1 MASRTCPLCEKRR
14 GKRSCPAIS
23 AQICATCCG
32 SKRLIEIQCPSDCS
46 YLVSAQTHPP
56 AVVQRQQERDA
67 RFLLPIISGLG
78 QRQYQLFFLVQA
90 TLHRLAQ
97 SGEFSVDDGVIRD
110 TAQSLA
116 STYETAS
123 KGIIYEH
130 RATTLPAEQLARELK
145 PLLEG
150 QDGRGPVARE
160 SDLVEI
166 LRRIER
172 AASVAKTV
180 LEGGDRAYL
189 DLVGRLLLP
198 SPGQGAPATPAEGDP
213 APSPDDDRSS
223 LIIP

>member
-1 MASRTCPLCEKRR
+1 MAPTTCPLCGKRR
-14 GKRSCPAIS
+14 GKRTCPAVG
-23 AQICATCCG
+23 AQICAACCG
-32 SKRLIEIQCPSDCS
+32 SKRLTEIQCPSDCS

-67 RFLLPIISGLG
+67 KFLFPIIAGLG

-90 TLHRLAQ
+90 TLHKLAQ
-97 SGEFSVDDGVIRD
+97 SGEFPVDDAVVKD
-110 TAQSLA
+110 TAASLA
-116 STYETAS
+116 STYETAT

-130 RATTLPAEQLARELK
+130 RATSLPAEHLARELK

-160 SDLVEI
+160 SDLVEV

-172 AASVAKTV
+172 AAGAARDV
-180 LEGGDRAYL
+180 LEGDDRAYL
-189 DLVGRLLLP
+189 ELVGRLLRP
-198 SPGQGAPATPAEGDP
+198 APGQGRPASDDEGGEPAPADGGP
-213 APSPDDDRSS
+213 S